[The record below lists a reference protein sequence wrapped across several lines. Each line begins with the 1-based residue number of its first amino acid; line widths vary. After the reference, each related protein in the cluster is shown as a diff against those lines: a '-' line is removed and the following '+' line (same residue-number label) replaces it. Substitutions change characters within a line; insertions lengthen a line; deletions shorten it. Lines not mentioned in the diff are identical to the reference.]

1 MTNLRRRLKTL
12 AAAMGGAMTLSLAAC
27 TNTSEVADTGMV
39 TYAEPNMFNNLYPP
53 SGGYY
58 PNGGVLNNIT
68 DRLLWQ
74 DPETLE
80 LHPWIA
86 EELPQANADN
96 TEFTF
101 TIRRGV
107 TYSDGSVL
115 DAVNVKKNYDLYAK
129 GDEARLLTPS
139 EQLPNYDKAEVIDD
153 YTVKFYFAK
162 PSPGFPQATSV
173 MNQGLLSNA
182 TLDLDDSGFAPG
194 NATGISGSGPFVI
207 EQEELGTKLVLKA
220 REDYQWAPPARAD
233 QQGPPNIAGV
243 NIVLAEED
251 SVRVGSLV
259 AGQSDVARQIEA
271 PDEKHLK
278 EQNLQ
283 ILAAPTRGV
292 NNSYHFHFRHPL
304 VADIRVRQALIH
316 AIDRDNILRT
326 LYSDSYPKG
335 SSILARTAIGYK
347 DESEHY
353 AYDPELAEQLLDE
366 AGWERGSDGIR
377 RKEGQRLALT
387 FNEAVPQP
395 RSREMFTKAQEML
408 KSIGVEANLYP
419 GDYSAQ
425 TKAMQDQELVQVRHI
440 MVGRANVDT
449 LATWLDGNGRNTF
462 LNYDAESDTYGDEQ
476 LQKLVDDYFEL
487 NSEKQRLA
495 KAAEMQ
501 DYLAE
506 QAYILPLFEEPQV
519 YGTQPYVEGFTT
531 EAIGRP
537 SFYAVEI
544 NPAQGRGK

>member
-1 MTNLRRRLKTL
+1 MTNLRRRVKVL
-12 AAAMGGAMTLSLAAC
+12 AAAMGGAMVLSLAAC
-27 TNTSEVADTGMV
+27 ANTSDSADTGMV
-39 TYAEPNMFNNLYPP
+39 TYVEPNMFNNLYPP

-74 DPETLE
+74 DPETLD

-101 TIRRGV
+101 RIRRGV

-115 DAVNVKKNYDLYAK
+115 DAANVKKNYDLYAQ
-129 GDEARLLTPS
+129 GDDARLLTPS
-139 EQLPNYDKAEVIDD
+139 EQLPNYVKAEVIDD
-153 YTVKFYFAK
+153 YTVKFYFTK

-173 MNQGLLSNA
+173 MNQGLLSNE

-194 NATGISGSGPFVI
+194 NATAISGSGPFFI
-207 EQEELGTKLVLKA
+207 DAEELGTKLVLKA

-233 QQGPPNIAGV
+233 QQGPADIAGV

-278 EQNLQ
+278 DQNLQ

-304 VADIRVRQALIH
+304 VEDIRVRQALIH

-335 SSILARTAIGYK
+335 ASILARTAIGFQ

-353 AYDPELAEQLLDE
+353 AYDPEKAEQLLDD
-366 AGWERGSDGIR
+366 AGWKRGADGIR
-377 RKEGQRLALT
+377 TKEGQRLSLT

-408 KSIGVEANLYP
+408 KNIGVEAHLYP
-419 GDYSAQ
+419 GDRSAQ
-425 TKAMQDQELVQVRHI
+425 TKAMQDQELVQIRHT
-440 MVGRANVDT
+440 MTGRANVDT
-449 LATWLDGNGRNTF
+449 LATWLDGVGRNSF
-462 LNYDAESDTYGDEQ
+462 LNYDAETDSYGDEQ
-476 LQKLVDDYFEL
+476 LQALVDDYFQL
-487 NSEKQRLA
+487 TSEKQRLA

-519 YGTQPYVEGFTT
+519 YGAQPHVDGFTT